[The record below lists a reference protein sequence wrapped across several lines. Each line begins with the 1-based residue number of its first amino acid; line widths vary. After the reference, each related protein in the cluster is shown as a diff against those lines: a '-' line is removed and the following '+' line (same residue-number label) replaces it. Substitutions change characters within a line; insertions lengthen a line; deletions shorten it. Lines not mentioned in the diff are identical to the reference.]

1 MQVSVE
7 TTEGLERKMTIAIP
21 SERIETDVESRLRE
35 AAKSVRLN
43 GFRKGKVPMKV
54 VKRQFGKG
62 VRGEVIGELM
72 SQSFYDAVS
81 DKKLQPAGQ
90 PKIEP
95 VETEEGKDLKFIA
108 IFEVYPDVDLP
119 NFKNIEVNRPIAD
132 VLDKDVDQMI
142 ETLREQKKN
151 WVTVDREAEESDL
164 VNIDYSGKKD
174 GIEFE
179 GGAAKGAALV
189 LGSEKMIPGFE
200 SGILGKKAGD
210 TFSLSLSFPDNYHNP
225 ELSNEDVE
233 FEIVLNLVQEQSLP
247 EIDDEFFKGF
257 GVESGGEKAFRA
269 EIISNMERELKT
281 ATRNKMKSEIMDA
294 LIGAV
299 DIEIPEALMSSEVEN
314 LKAQTLQKMG
324 GIETADSNLLPN
336 DLFEDQ
342 AKKRVVLGLILG
354 EVIKEQGI
362 KPDPK
367 KVRTSVEELASTYES
382 PDEVVNW
389 YYGNQD
395 QLAAIESTVVEDE
408 VFDFILG
415 EAKVIEKKMNYEDAI
430 KPGENKP
437 NEV

>member
-119 NFKNIEVNRPIAD
+119 DFKNIEVNRPIAD

-164 VNIDYSGKKD
+164 VNIDYSGKKG

-257 GVESGGEKAFRA
+257 GGS
-269 EIISNMERELKT
+269 ISIFFL
-281 ATRNKMKSEIMDA
+281 
-294 LIGAV
+294 GV
-299 DIEIPEALMSSEVEN
+299 
-314 LKAQTLQKMG
+314 
-324 GIETADSNLLPN
+324 
-336 DLFEDQ
+336 LFVC
-342 AKKRVVLGLILG
+342 KRIL
-354 EVIKEQGI
+354 
-362 KPDPK
+362 
-367 KVRTSVEELASTYES
+367 
-382 PDEVVNW
+382 
-389 YYGNQD
+389 
-395 QLAAIESTVVEDE
+395 
-408 VFDFILG
+408 
-415 EAKVIEKKMNYEDAI
+415 
-430 KPGENKP
+430 
-437 NEV
+437 